1 MLSWHIITRAA
12 FDAGVT
18 AGTLQDDALYFL
30 SDTKEI
36 YKKDVPFTEGV
47 YLYDGTEPTSK
58 AVGKIYINSTTLE
71 GKVWNGTA
79 WKTVIQPVAATLT
92 ATDTAQP
99 VSGKAVADY
108 VKTQIEN
115 ATGAGDI
122 VASLT
127 FDKATSELKVGM
139 SDASEQKIALEGLA
153 VDLVYNKTTGLLQ
166 VKDCKGTT
174 IGTGISL
181 DLERFVQTATYDA
194 ATKKII
200 LGFNPEDAEDVLE
213 IDVGDLVDTYTA
225 KSSETITLTVTGNE
239 FTAEAIVSAAAGNQ
253 LQKTA
258 QGLYVA
264 AVDTSAFAHK
274 VDMAPE
280 DADPIAAGTVATLTA
295 TGDLAAGTAKIGAAT
310 LEATPSVGVLATE
323 KAVAAVRDA
332 LQTAIDGKMNKVAA
346 GHADEILVADADGQA
361 ALSGVKVGGEALAV
375 TPDAATLATEKAVA
389 AYVTANALAKSNV
402 STAMPASSAAAS
414 DEKVLSEKAVAG
426 VMEWKTTV

>member
-12 FDAGVT
+12 YDAGVT
-18 AGTLQDDALYFL
+18 ADTLQADALYFL

-36 YKKDVPFTEGV
+36 YKGKVPFTEGV
-47 YLYDGTEPTSK
+47 YLYDGTEPASK
-58 AVGKIYINSTTLE
+58 AVGKIYVNTTTLE

-79 WKTVIQPVAATLT
+79 WTTVIKPVAATLT
-92 ATDTAQP
+92 ATDTANP

-122 VASLT
+122 VASVA
-127 FDKATSELKVGM
+127 FDKTTSELKVGM
-139 SDASEQKIALEGLA
+139 SDATEQKIALEGLA

-166 VKDCKGTT
+166 VKDCKGTS

-181 DLERFVQTATYDA
+181 DLERFVQTATYDN

-200 LGFNPEDAEDVLE
+200 LGFNPDDTDDVLE

-239 FTAEAIVSAAAGNQ
+239 FTAEAIVSAAEGNQ
-253 LQKTA
+253 LKKTA
-258 QGLYVA
+258 QGLFVA
-264 AVDTSAFAHK
+264 ATDTSAFAHK
-274 VDMAPE
+274 VDMGEGETA
-280 DADPIAAGTVATLTA
+280 IAAGTVATLTA
-295 TGDLAAGTAKIGAAT
+295 AGDLAAGSAKIGAAA
-310 LEATPSVGVLATE
+310 LEAEPSVATLATE

-332 LQTAIDGKMNKVAA
+332 LQTAINGKMNKVAA

-361 ALSGVKVGGEALAV
+361 ALSGVKVGGEALAD
-375 TPDAATLATEKAVA
+375 TPDSVTLATEKAVS
-389 AYVTANALAKSNV
+389 AYVGANAVAKSNV
-402 STAMPASSAAAS
+402 STTMPASAAAAS

-426 VMEWKTTV
+426 IMEWKTTV